1 MTFLNEINNELPEG
15 YILTAQII
23 LDDDVEV
30 LSIATESWK
39 EDSDSKL
46 YYRVDPANTNT
57 KTQRHIHIAAKK
69 HTSSKN
75 QQVSWNEDASRHD
88 SHSFNDNFGKRQ
100 AAEKL
105 AKKILKIGPNISLEA
120 YSESSLNSI
129 LLEADNNN
137 ANHVTVYTIVSN

>member
-1 MTFLNEINNELPEG
+1 MTLLNEILNELPED

-39 EDSDSKL
+39 KDSDSKL
-46 YYRVDPANTNT
+46 YYRVDPANSNTN
-57 KTQRHIHIAAKK
+57 TQRHIHIAAKK

-75 QQVSWNEDASRHD
+75 QQVSWNADASRHD
-88 SHSFNDNFGKRQ
+88 SHSFNDNFGKRN

-105 AKKILKIGPNISLEA
+105 AKKILGIGPNISLEA
-120 YSESSLNSI
+120 YTEYSSNSI
-129 LLEADNNN
+129 LLEADNDDANN
-137 ANHVTVYTIVSN
+137 VTFYRIVSN